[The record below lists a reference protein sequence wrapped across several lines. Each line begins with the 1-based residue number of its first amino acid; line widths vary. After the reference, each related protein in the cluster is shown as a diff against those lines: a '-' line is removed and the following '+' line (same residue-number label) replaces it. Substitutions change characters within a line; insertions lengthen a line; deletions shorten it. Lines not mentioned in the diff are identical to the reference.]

1 MRKGRLGE
9 WQNSKSDLAE
19 CHDTKLKCI
28 MNNVWWNLLAAIQRF
43 CGASVMKRK
52 VVRPVLSLNTQRVY
66 AFIFD
71 TVIATAI
78 VILSF
83 VTL

>member
-1 MRKGRLGE
+1 MRQAGWENGKI
-9 WQNSKSDLAE
+9 QNLIWLSV
-19 CHDTKLKCI
+19 TTLKCI

-52 VVRPVLSLNTQRVY
+52 VVRPVLSLNTQGVD

-71 TVIATAI
+71 IVIGTAI